1 MTILMITVACAA
13 GFVLGHAHA
22 VWQRHR
28 FIQSLF
34 SDRDTPEYRAF
45 VNDVVGNVL

>member
-1 MTILMITVACAA
+1 MTFIMICAACAGSFA
-13 GFVLGHAHA
+13 LGQAHA

-34 SDRDTPEYRAF
+34 SDRDAAAYGAIVRDA
-45 VNDVVGNVL
+45 DGNVL